1 MGYQDET
8 ESSSSNSPLPP
19 SSSLTLPP
27 SSRPRSS
34 QLYSPASSLPHSSE
48 RSPPSERSPSS
59 ESSSLVREALHYL
72 APHLRTL
79 HTSDLSKLFWSLAR
93 LGYRESAE
101 DAGAPAGG
109 RDDAATTS
117 SSSSSKHRQQLRWQP
132 LRLSELCAACQ
143 PQLEAFSA
151 LDLSNTLWGISVM
164 GDALRGRGGEQLVRG
179 LVQAAKVGGEG
190 EVVHQGFVCAN
201 MVWDPVEG
209 RTNSVLLLIISPQS
223 TAQAALL

>member
-1 MGYQDET
+1 MGYQDDVD
-8 ESSSSNSPLPP
+8 SPGSSPLPP
-19 SSSLTLPP
+19 SSSLTLPT
-27 SSRPRSS
+27 SRSRP
-34 QLYSPASSLPHSSE
+34 QPASSSQPSS
-48 RSPPSERSPSS
+48 SERSPSS
-59 ESSSLVREALHYL
+59 EQPPSSPPGPSPEPSSLVREALHYL

-93 LGYRESAE
+93 LGYRESPE
-101 DAGAPAGG
+101 DAGAPSGGDDGEGG
-109 RDDAATTS
+109 RS
-117 SSSSSKHRQQLRWQP
+117 EHRQRRWQP
-132 LRLSELCAACQ
+132 LRLSELCAACL
-143 PQLEAFSA
+143 PQLETFSA